1 MRDLTGAP
9 SNSYSISQFPAI
21 FISIQYAELMGYIV
35 TVSAGENKNLAEIG
49 FDPNYYY
56 SIIEVGNAQDADG
69 NNKQV
74 CKLRNPWVSEETQDA
89 FNQLKQDWPA
99 L

>member
-1 MRDLTGAP
+1 LVEKAWAKIHGSYNNIVRGCMHETMRDLTGAP

-56 SIIEVGNAQDADG
+56 SIIEVGNSQDADG
-69 NNKQV
+69 NNK
-74 CKLRNPWVSEETQDA
+74 
-89 FNQLKQDWPA
+89 
-99 L
+99 